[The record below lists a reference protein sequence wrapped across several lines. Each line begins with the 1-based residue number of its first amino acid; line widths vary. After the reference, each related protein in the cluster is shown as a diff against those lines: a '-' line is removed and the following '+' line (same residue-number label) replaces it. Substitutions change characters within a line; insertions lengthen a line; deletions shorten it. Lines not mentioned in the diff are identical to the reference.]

1 MTTDELE
8 LLDFYINKVKDL
20 EDKIEELKEEAVE
33 VFAYRYGYYE

>member
-8 LLDFYINKVKDL
+8 LLDLYINKVKDL
-20 EDKIEELKEEAVE
+20 EDKIEELKEEAAE